1 VAREEML
8 TMKTIKTLSGVIA
21 ILATVPLV
29 GTAEEQRPVTIQQ
42 KLESEYKLTKTTND
56 KSGIVTAGS
65 VVVLH
70 KDNLLMVD
78 ATAAA
83 NPCKNTYRD
92 GRVSPGG
99 ACSFGTRIVGIPG
112 IGIHIPHADKVP
124 ATRTFVSGEK
134 FWVTRI
140 DVRDASK
147 KPEVSFDFFTD
158 AIPDNDQGIRYRG
171 QLTIPFGA
179 SKPTPDE
186 ALKLVAEVITVVPPD
201 DATDGSNA
209 QPAPQGGQQETA
221 SESQP
226 AAPPAPI
233 APPPP
238 PPPDTVEVS
247 EGQTID
253 QVIAEMGQPLKD
265 LKVGT
270 KEIYVYKNLKV
281 TFVNGKVND
290 VE

>member
-1 VAREEML
+1 
-8 TMKTIKTLSGVIA
+8 MKTIKTLSGVIA